1 MTVKGVSAGQACLN
15 RLEQY
20 FTEQKSEKEIFHPDP
35 TINSLAHKKKKA
47 NSRTPRF

>member
-35 TINSLAHKKKKA
+35 TINSLAHKKKA
-47 NSRTPRF
+47 DSRTPRF